1 MSRLE
6 REILN
11 FMGYD
16 SRFQFDRFKEFI
28 SDRFDAEIGEVED
41 SLSNLE
47 ANGDLFRPRED
58 LVKRLEA

>member
-16 SRFQFDRFKEFI
+16 ARFQLSRFKDFI
-28 SDRFDAEIGEVED
+28 SDRFDAELDEVED
-41 SLSNLE
+41 SLNNLE
-47 ANGDLFRPRED
+47 ASGDIFRPRED